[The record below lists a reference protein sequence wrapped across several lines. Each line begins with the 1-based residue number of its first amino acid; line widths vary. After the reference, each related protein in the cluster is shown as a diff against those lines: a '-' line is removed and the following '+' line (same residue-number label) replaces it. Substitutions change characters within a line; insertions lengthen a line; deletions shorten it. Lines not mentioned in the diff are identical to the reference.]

1 MKVIQWSDLQTT
13 VKGRKCSGFPDG
25 MNDVAGTEQII
36 KLLFKHG
43 MDHYLNQHIKFLIV
57 ILKLNIFKIS

>member
-1 MKVIQWSDLQTT
+1 M
-13 VKGRKCSGFPDG
+13 KGRKCSGFPDG

-43 MDHYLNQHIKFLIV
+43 MDHYLNQHIKFLII
-57 ILKLNIFKIS
+57 ILKLCEHFQDIMKDAAVYSHV

>member
-1 MKVIQWSDLQTT
+1 MKG
-13 VKGRKCSGFPDG
+13 KKCSGFPDG

-43 MDHYLNQHIKFLIV
+43 MDHYLNQHIKFLII